1 MERIRMAR
9 TVRLQ
14 QVSITMAGSGAG
26 GLVQAFLVLGQ
37 KDHYGWLGLVQ
48 TFKARMISWLVQ
60 TFLVLNKLEEDPQGW
75 LVQDCTSN
83 DWQTVWLV

>member
-1 MERIRMAR
+1 MAR

-14 QVSITMAGSGAG
+14 QVSITMAGTGAGTGELELELGLELGLGAGAGAG

-48 TFKARMISWLVQ
+48 TFKVLKGQNDLMAR
-60 TFLVLNKLEEDPQGW
+60 
-75 LVQDCTSN
+75 SN
-83 DWQTVWLV
+83 FSCFK